1 MSPGPRVARA
11 RGAGSL
17 RRTERLLAWT
27 MPALALAVTSAF
39 FVAVGL
45 GWPPLKQPLGEWPIS
60 LGAALAL
67 ACLALFIGMIVL
79 YTIVSGALD
88 RREDDAAGR

>member
-1 MSPGPRVARA
+1 MSRSPRSRE
-11 RGAGSL
+11 RGAGRL
-17 RRTERLLAWT
+17 RRVERLLAWA
-27 MPALALAVTSAF
+27 MPALALAVTCAF
-39 FVAVGL
+39 FIAIGL
-45 GWPPLKQPLGEWPIS
+45 GWPPLKQPLGAWPIS

-88 RREDDAAGR
+88 RRDDDAAGQ